1 MNILTKFLLKY
12 LNRKGFTVG
21 LGDHNL
27 FAKTFAGY
35 FNSDYANYSG
45 WVAACADVWGKYFA
59 KVKFRLYDGSTGD
72 EVVSHP
78 IAKIFSSPN
87 DFQTW
92 WEIKYRIAQNFI
104 IFGNSY
110 LLKLRD
116 SIGVPRQLVQLHP
129 DRITSYPAN
138 IERIDYYE
146 YNTGTSV
153 ARLNREDV
161 IHLRYP
167 DPSDHLNGRPVISGI
182 LNQLEVDKFQ
192 TAYQKKFYKE
202 GGFYGA
208 AFSTE
213 QKMSRE
219 SFDRMVQHISERYTG
234 GSENAYRVAVF
245 EQGLKPIPGAYS
257 IKDMDIS
264 SQRALTQKEICS
276 AFHVNKLL
284 LGESELIQRGNADTV
299 IYLFCTSVIDPL
311 MDYIDDV
318 FTKDFARPDF
328 GDDYFVKHDKVATRD
343 IELDL
348 RYYESGLK
356 HGWLSKDEVR
366 ELEGF
371 SALRGTK

>member
-1 MNILTKFLLKY
+1 MNILTKFLIKY
-12 LNRKGFTVG
+12 LKRKGYSIG
-21 LGDHNL
+21 LSDYNL
-27 FAKTFAGY
+27 FAKTFSGI
-35 FNSDYANYSG
+35 NSSSSAYSG

-59 KVKFRLYDGSTGD
+59 KVKFRLYDSFSGD
-72 EVVSHP
+72 EVISHP
-78 IAKIFSSPN
+78 VTKLFTNPN
-87 DFQTW
+87 MFQTW

-116 SIGVPRQLVQLHP
+116 SIGVPREVVQLHP
-129 DRITSYPAN
+129 DRINSYPQN

-146 YNTGTSV
+146 YNTGTSIT
-153 ARLNREDV
+153 RLNREDV
-161 IHLRYP
+161 IHFRYP
-167 DPSDHLNGRPVISGI
+167 DPTDHVKGRPVISNI

-192 TAYQKKFYKE
+192 TAYQKKFYRE

-219 SFDRMVQHISERYTG
+219 SFERMVQHISDRYTG

-257 IKDMDIS
+257 IKEMDIS
-264 SQRALTQKEICS
+264 SQRSLTQKEICA
-276 AFHVNKLL
+276 AFQVNKLL

-299 IYLFCTSVIDPL
+299 IYLFCTSVIDPI
-311 MDYIDDV
+311 MDYIEDV
-318 FTKDFARPDF
+318 LTKELVVVDF
-328 GDDYFVKHDKVATRD
+328 GEDYFIKHDKVASRD

-348 RYYESGLK
+348 KYYESGLK
-356 HGWLSKDEVR
+356 HGWLSSEEVR

-371 SALRGTK
+371 SKSIKN

>member
-1 MNILTKFLLKY
+1 MNILTKFLIKY
-12 LNRKGFTVG
+12 LKRKGYSIG
-21 LGDHNL
+21 LSDYNL
-27 FAKTFAGY
+27 FAKTFSGI
-35 FNSDYANYSG
+35 NSSSSAYSG

-59 KVKFRLYDGSTGD
+59 KVKFRLYDSSSGE

-78 IAKIFSSPN
+78 VTKLFTNPN
-87 DFQTW
+87 LFQTW

-116 SIGVPRQLVQLHP
+116 SLGIPRELVQLHP
-129 DRITSYPAN
+129 DRINSFPQN

-146 YNTGTSV
+146 YNTGSSLT
-153 ARLNREDV
+153 RLNREDV
-161 IHLRYP
+161 MHFRYP
-167 DPSDHLNGRPVISGI
+167 DPTDHVKGRPVISNI

-219 SFDRMVQHISERYTG
+219 SFERMVQHISDRYTG

-257 IKDMDIS
+257 IKEMDIS
-264 SQRALTQKEICS
+264 SQRSLTQKEICA
-276 AFHVNKLL
+276 AFQVNKLL

-299 IYLFCTSVIDPL
+299 IYLFCTSVIDPI
-311 MDYIDDV
+311 MDYIEDV
-318 FTKDFARPDF
+318 LTKELAVIDFVE
-328 GDDYFVKHDKVATRD
+328 DYFIKHDKVASRD

-348 RYYESGLK
+348 KYYESGLK
-356 HGWLSKDEVR
+356 HGWLSSEEVR
-366 ELEGF
+366 EIEGF
-371 SALRGTK
+371 KKQ

>member
-1 MNILTKFLLKY
+1 MNILTKYLIKY
-12 LNRKGFTVG
+12 LARKGYSIG
-21 LGDHNL
+21 LSDYNL
-27 FAKTFAGY
+27 FTKTFSGI
-35 FNSDYANYSG
+35 NSASSSYSG

-59 KVKFRLYDGSTGD
+59 KVKFRLYDSSAGD
-72 EVVSHP
+72 EVTSHP
-78 IAKIFSSPN
+78 VVKLFSNPN
-87 DFQTW
+87 KFQTW

-116 SIGVPRQLVQLHP
+116 SLGVPRELVQLHP
-129 DRITSYPAN
+129 DRIISYPQN

-146 YNTGTSV
+146 YNTGSNLT
-153 ARLNREDV
+153 RLNSEDV
-161 IHLRYP
+161 IHFRYP
-167 DPSDHLNGRPVISGI
+167 DPADHIKGRPVISNI

-192 TAYQKKFYKE
+192 TAYQKKFYRE

-213 QKMSRE
+213 QKMSKE
-219 SFDRMVQHISERYTG
+219 SFERMVQHISDRYTG

-257 IKDMDIS
+257 IKDMDIT
-264 SQRALTQKEICS
+264 SQRSLTQKEICA
-276 AFHVNKLL
+276 AFQVNKLL

-299 IYLFCTSVIDPL
+299 IYLFCTSVIDPI

-318 FTKDFARPDF
+318 LTKELAVTDF
-328 GDDYFVKHDKVATRD
+328 GGDYFIKHDKIAARD

-348 RYYESGLK
+348 KYYESGLN
-356 HGWLSKDEVR
+356 HGWLSADEVR
-366 ELEGF
+366 EMEGF
-371 SALRGTK
+371 KSINNEQ

>member
-1 MNILTKFLLKY
+1 MNILTKILIKY
-12 LNRKGFTVG
+12 LRQKGFSIG
-21 LGDHNL
+21 LNDYNL
-27 FAKTFAGY
+27 FSKTFSNYYSPG
-35 FNSDYANYSG
+35 SSNYSG

-59 KVKFRLYDGSTGD
+59 KIKFRLYDNSSGD
-72 EVVSHP
+72 EITIHP
-78 IAKIFSSPN
+78 LTNIFSSPN

-104 IFGNSY
+104 IFGSSY

-116 SIGVPRQLVQLHP
+116 SMGIPRQLIQLHP
-129 DRITSYPAN
+129 DRMNSYPLN
-138 IERIDYYE
+138 VERIEYYE
-146 YNTGTSV
+146 YNTGYNL
-153 ARLNREDV
+153 ARLNKEDV

-167 DPSDHLNGRPVISGI
+167 DPSDHVKGRPVISNI

-208 AFSTE
+208 AFSTD

-219 SFDRMVQHISERYTG
+219 SFDRMVEHISERYAG

-257 IKDMDIS
+257 IKDMDIT
-264 SQRALTQKEICS
+264 SQRALTQKEICA
-276 AFHVNKLL
+276 AFQVNKLL
-284 LGESELIQRGNADTV
+284 LGESELVQRGNADTV
-299 IYLFCTSVIDPL
+299 IYLFCTSVIDPI

-318 FTKDFARPDF
+318 LTKDFARLDF
-328 GDDYFVKHDKVATRD
+328 GYDYFIKHDKIASRD

-348 RYYESGLK
+348 KYYESGLK
-356 HGWLSKDEVR
+356 HGWLTADEVR
-366 ELEGF
+366 EMEGF
-371 SALRGTK
+371 SRSN